1 MRRDEFV
8 AAIVNTDE
16 RELRLLESHQ
26 LLNNSDDWPVKYAA
40 FNAARVHALDTIERG
55 GQGIGRD
62 GRLLREIDSAMP
74 AMGLGNAIVGSA
86 AHAIP
91 VAGGVYKEIKDNI
104 EGIVS
109 LAKRVPGAV
118 AAAGRAV
125 TGVVRKAGRG
135 AKRVITRERPP
146 EPVPAG
152 GGQPEEGPAPLGA
165 P

>member
-1 MRRDEFV
+1 MRRNDFV
-8 AAIVNTDE
+8 AAIVNTDQ
-16 RELRLLESHQ
+16 RELGLLDSHQ

-40 FNAARVHALDTIERG
+40 FNAAHFYALDTFERG
-55 GQGIGRD
+55 GQGIWAD
-62 GRLLREIDSAMP
+62 DRLLDEINSAAP
-74 AMGLGNAIVGSA
+74 AMNLGNAIVGSA

-109 LAKRVPGAV
+109 LAKRLPGAV

-125 TGVVRKAGRG
+125 TSGIKKAARR
-135 AKRVITRERPP
+135 AMRVITRKHPTESA
-146 EPVPAG
+146 PAG
-152 GGQPEEGPAPLGA
+152 GSQPEGGPAPLGT